1 MSQQARKPCNV
12 FMVFSLK
19 VPDNN
24 LCGGAARGGTKGHN
38 VGPAPCNGD
47 LGNVVLT
54 ATQNRAQVLKGCR
67 AEEFNMNDFT
77 VSSIRVSVK
86 KNEETDIMDIKD
98 SWMHHGNWVNY
109 SFKITCKRAVNT
121 ES

>member
-1 MSQQARKPCNV
+1 
-12 FMVFSLK
+12 MVFSLK

-54 ATQNRAQVLKGCR
+54 ATQDRAQVLEGCC

-86 KNEETDIMDIKD
+86 TKETDIIRLMDASMIISTLGRIIPLTLPAK
-98 SWMHHGNWVNY
+98 
-109 SFKITCKRAVNT
+109 
-121 ES
+121 EQ